1 MYSQEFFNAVRRWE
15 REWSKDTLCEYRYTD
30 WPRYSKEEWLRMAQD
45 YFSFNYNSYSSNGP
59 YSQQTKQEKPKQVM
73 ESELLHV
80 LEGG

>member
-15 REWSKDTLCEYRYTD
+15 REWSKDTF

-45 YFSFNYNSYSSNGP
+45 YFSFNYNSYSSNGQ
-59 YSQQTKQEKPKQVM
+59 YSQQTKPEKPKQVM